1 MRRSLVQGDDAA
13 HHPFLQ
19 TLPRHVR
26 SGKGADPVRR
36 RNHVDARERMAE
48 WGEEIA
54 FTSRQIKRGSKFGA
68 QDVKDFLLA
77 YCACFVAVM
86 AFIS

>member
-13 HHPFLQ
+13 RHPFLQ
-19 TLPRHVR
+19 SLPRHIR
-26 SGKGADPVRR
+26 HGMGADPVRK
-36 RNHVDARERMAE
+36 RNRVVAREAMAARVSALGFAWRRWRRE
-48 WGEEIA
+48 SALGV
-54 FTSRQIKRGSKFGA
+54 

-86 AFIS
+86 AFVA